1 VIITEAD
8 YLEHFGVKGMH
19 WGVRKERRRRTPEEA
34 ARVRRRRRIGKT
46 VVLGGLAATLAL
58 GAHHANQTMKYH
70 ADIAKLKRGQETFS
84 KMATA
89 FKPTVS
95 HGRDFS
101 KAIVMGPIG
110 STSISRLNGGIPMPK
125 IGGF

>member
-1 VIITEAD
+1 MIISETD

-19 WGVRKERRRRTPEEA
+19 WGVRKDRTPAEA

-70 ADIAKLKRGQETFS
+70 ADVARLKRAQESFS
-84 KMATA
+84 KMTATL
-89 FKPTVS
+89 KPTVS

-101 KAIVMGPIG
+101 KVIVMGPIG
-110 STSISRLNGGIPMPK
+110 STSISRLNGAIPMPK